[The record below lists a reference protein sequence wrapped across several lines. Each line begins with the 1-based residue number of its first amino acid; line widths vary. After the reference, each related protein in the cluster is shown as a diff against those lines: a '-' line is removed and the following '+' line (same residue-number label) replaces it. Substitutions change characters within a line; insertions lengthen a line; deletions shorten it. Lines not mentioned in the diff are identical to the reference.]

1 MDFACMQNS
10 DKQYCMGVV
19 SNSVAT
25 PNTLNYDG
33 ALVTK
38 PLCKEPQS
46 DSNEEEGDDDEQSC
60 NTADGACAP
69 WCKRADY
76 GCNVMHG
83 KCDNFLKC
91 DSSKG
96 KFEQHSCTC
105 ASKLAQMQSAA
116 GCCLGGMLEYFCK
129 AMKSGAMDKDKS
141 IDPSLC
147 DIDATLSASKG
158 FPATKVMARVES
170 CGFVL
175 DPRCTNAKTI
185 KTISFVLTFANVDKA
200 KVCAAP
206 DVPAKQLQH
215 TVAKSLSAALSD
227 VAVEMCPSSGRR
239 LAGADTLT
247 PKVTIEASGST
258 DLAVAKVLKTKAV
271 ASGMLSEAIGKNVVL
286 TSSGAGKSVSL
297 SKVGETKEGTKAG
310 IAGTSAAQA
319 KEIQKTSTANKIEPA
334 TTASGSDSVAMG
346 MSTLLLLIASF
357 RMS

>member
-1 MDFACMQNS
+1 MTNTAAFCANTCQRTALLDIMGLAKKTAQSAQMEVLVGSMMDFACMQNS

-129 AMKSGAMDKDKS
+129 AMKSGVMDKDKS

-158 FPATKVMARVES
+158 FKVSKVTARVES
-170 CGFVL
+170 CGFVT
-175 DPRCTNAKTI
+175 DPRCTHGKTI
-185 KTISFVLTFANVDKA
+185 KTISFDLTFKNVDKA

-206 DVPAKQLQH
+206 EVPAKQLQD
-215 TVAKSLSAALSD
+215 TMAKTLSAAPSD
-227 VAVEMCPSSGRR
+227 VSVVMCPSSGRR
-239 LAGADTLT
+239 LADANTLT
-247 PKVTIEASGST
+247 PKVTIEASGATNLDVVKAIKAES
-258 DLAVAKVLKTKAV
+258 VKT
-271 ASGMLSEAIGKNVVL
+271 GKL
-286 TSSGAGKSVSL
+286 
-297 SKVGETKEGTKAG
+297 
-310 IAGTSAAQA
+310 
-319 KEIQKTSTANKIEPA
+319 
-334 TTASGSDSVAMG
+334 
-346 MSTLLLLIASF
+346 
-357 RMS
+357 R